1 MGRTRRV
8 GHAERLAR
16 AVIRL
21 EPLEVQ
27 MPDGF
32 GYGAFSLKKT
42 ALLAALGAVCM
53 AHGASA
59 GGEQAEKVRGYFCDA
74 KSDQIAFLN
83 FKARGE
89 NEIMAA
95 NAVNKQVAKFSC
107 APYLPAM
114 AIPGKEQT
122 IMKDGLV
129 YKLQSF
135 TFLPEKVER
144 WSGTVLGSLQVTAR
158 DQDI

>member
-1 MGRTRRV
+1 
-8 GHAERLAR
+8 
-16 AVIRL
+16 
-21 EPLEVQ
+21 

-32 GYGAFSLKKT
+32 VFGAFSAKKT
-42 ALLAALGAVCM
+42 ALVAALGAVCM

-59 GGEQAEKVRGYFCDA
+59 GSEQAERVRGYFCDA
-74 KSDQIAFLN
+74 KADQIAFLN
-83 FKARGE
+83 AKARGE
-89 NEIMAA
+89 TEIMAA
-95 NAVNKQVAKFSC
+95 NAVNKGVAKMSC

-122 IMKDGLV
+122 VMEGGLV

-144 WSGTVLGSLQVTAR
+144 WSGTVLGSLQVISQ

>member
-1 MGRTRRV
+1 
-8 GHAERLAR
+8 
-16 AVIRL
+16 
-21 EPLEVQ
+21 

-32 GYGAFSLKKT
+32 VTGAFSLKKT
-42 ALLAALGAVCM
+42 ALLAALGAAFM
-53 AHGASA
+53 AHGAFA
-59 GGEQAEKVRGYFCDA
+59 GSDQAEKVRGYFCDA
-74 KSDQIAFLN
+74 QADQIAFLN

-89 NEIMAA
+89 TEIMAA
-95 NAVNKQVAKFSC
+95 NAVNKGIAKMSC
-107 APYLPAM
+107 APYLPVM

-122 IMKDGLV
+122 VMKDGLV

>member
-1 MGRTRRV
+1 
-8 GHAERLAR
+8 
-16 AVIRL
+16 
-21 EPLEVQ
+21 
-27 MPDGF
+27 MPEGDGSA
-32 GYGAFSLKKT
+32 GFSLKN
-42 ALLAALGAVCM
+42 AALAVFVGALGV

-59 GGEQAEKVRGYFCDA
+59 ANEQAETVRGYFCDA
-74 KSDQIAFLN
+74 KADQIAFLN

-95 NAVNKQVAKFSC
+95 NAVNKQIAKSSC
-107 APYLPAM
+107 APYLPVK
-114 AIPGKEQT
+114 AIPGQEQT
-122 IMKDGLV
+122 IMKNGLV

-144 WSGTVLGSLQVTAR
+144 WSGTVLGSLQTTAR

>member
-1 MGRTRRV
+1 
-8 GHAERLAR
+8 
-16 AVIRL
+16 
-21 EPLEVQ
+21 

-32 GYGAFSLKKT
+32 VSGAFSQKKT
-42 ALLAALGAVCM
+42 AVLAALGAAIL
-53 AHGASA
+53 AHGAWAASA
-59 GGEQAEKVRGYFCDA
+59 KTAERVRGYFCDA
-74 KSDQIAFLN
+74 KADQIAFLN

-89 NEIMAA
+89 TEVMAA
-95 NAVNKQVAKFSC
+95 NAVNKRIAKASC

-114 AIPGKEQT
+114 AVPGEEVT
-122 IMKDGLV
+122 IMEQGLV

-144 WSGTVLGSLQVTAR
+144 WSGTVLGSLQLTHR

>member
-1 MGRTRRV
+1 
-8 GHAERLAR
+8 
-16 AVIRL
+16 
-21 EPLEVQ
+21 

-32 GYGAFSLKKT
+32 VSGAFLKKL
-42 ALLAALGAVCM
+42 AVLAALGTACV

-59 GGEQAEKVRGYFCDA
+59 GSEQAERVRGYFCDA
-74 KSDQIAFLN
+74 KTDQIAFLN
-83 FKARGE
+83 FKAQGE
-89 NEIMAA
+89 TEIMAA
-95 NAVNKQVAKFSC
+95 NAVNKQTAKMSC
-107 APYLPAM
+107 APYLPVM

-122 IMKDGLV
+122 VMRDGLV

-135 TFLPEKVER
+135 AFLPEKVER

>member
-1 MGRTRRV
+1 
-8 GHAERLAR
+8 
-16 AVIRL
+16 
-21 EPLEVQ
+21 
-27 MPDGF
+27 MPEGF
-32 GYGAFSLKKT
+32 VPGSYSLKK
-42 ALLAALGAVCM
+42 LGYLAALAVACV
-53 AHGASA
+53 AQSASA
-59 GGEQAEKVRGYFCDA
+59 GSDQAERVRGYFCDA
-74 KSDQIAFLN
+74 QADQIAFLN

-89 NEIMAA
+89 TEIMAA
-95 NAVNKQVAKFSC
+95 NAVNKGIAKMSC

-144 WSGTVLGSLQVTAR
+144 WSGTVLGSLQVTER

>member
-1 MGRTRRV
+1 
-8 GHAERLAR
+8 
-16 AVIRL
+16 
-21 EPLEVQ
+21 

-32 GYGAFSLKKT
+32 VSGAFSSKKT
-42 ALLAALGAVCM
+42 ALLAALGAVCL

-59 GGEQAEKVRGYFCDA
+59 GSEQVEKVRGYFCDA
-74 KSDQIAFLN
+74 QVDQIAFLN

-95 NAVNKQVAKFSC
+95 NAVNKGAAKMSC
-107 APYLPAM
+107 APYLPVM

-144 WSGTVLGSLQVTAR
+144 WSGTVLGSLQVTAQ